1 MTQYSWFWQ
10 CGTDGDE
17 GNVTLNKMIWM
28 SMVLGNTRP
37 ASDGIIYWTST
48 LVPPTFDTSG
58 TFSNPVNGLLE
69 PTNPSGSIVRIDSG
83 IGMVQGYF
91 YLNDADVDFD
101 IASDLGNANATDLI
115 VLRRDTSSPDVR
127 LARIKG
133 AAGSTAVVTQNS
145 TTWEVELAQVVLT
158 AGGDFSSLV
167 DRRRVSGPGVG
178 TRCLI
183 NQDVNLGGSGSI
195 AISNIPPIFNNL
207 ILELYGATDGVSGNN
222 DNIQMSFNIG
232 GAGLHDYNQQFV
244 DGNGSLA
251 GTLSSGA
258 SFAQNVSDGGYL
270 PNSNS
275 ATDTADGLVY
285 TFFNYANTDLHKVV
299 QVLGSLKGTNAAA
312 NTYNYMISN
321 WIRDTGA
328 ITSITLNPVGSS
340 FVDGSRYALY
350 GTI

>member
-1 MTQYSWFWQ
+1 
-10 CGTDGDE
+10 
-17 GNVTLNKMIWM
+17 
-28 SMVLGNTRP
+28 
-37 ASDGIIYWTST
+37 
-48 LVPPTFDTSG
+48 
-58 TFSNPVNGLLE
+58 
-69 PTNPSGSIVRIDSG
+69 
-83 IGMVQGYF
+83 
-91 YLNDADVDFD
+91 
-101 IASDLGNANATDLI
+101 
-115 VLRRDTSSPDVR
+115 
-127 LARIKG
+127 
-133 AAGSTAVVTQNS
+133 
-145 TTWEVELAQVVLT
+145 
-158 AGGDFSSLV
+158 
-167 DRRRVSGPGVG
+167 
-178 TRCLI
+178 
-183 NQDVNLGGSGSI
+183 
-195 AISNIPPIFNNL
+195 
-207 ILELYGATDGVSGNN
+207 
-222 DNIQMSFNIG
+222 MSFNIG